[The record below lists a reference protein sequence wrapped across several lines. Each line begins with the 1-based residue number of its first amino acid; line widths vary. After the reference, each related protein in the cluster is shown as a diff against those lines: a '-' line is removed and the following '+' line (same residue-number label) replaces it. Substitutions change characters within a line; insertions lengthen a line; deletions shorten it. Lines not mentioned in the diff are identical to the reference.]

1 MNNSQIT
8 IKIYE
13 DAVKEAYPKVKNY
26 IFGEISDSDYLH
38 IVDIATSVM
47 LTRDNILQ
55 GGSFVQSIVKNNL
68 EGAFCRADSVCER
81 AIKFFIYC
89 NSYIHPKI

>member
-1 MNNSQIT
+1 MNYSSIT
-8 IKIYE
+8 HEIYE

-38 IVDIATSVM
+38 IIDIATSVM

-55 GGSFVQSIVKNNL
+55 GGGFVQSIVKNDL

-89 NSYIHPKI
+89 NMYVHPKI